1 MQKTEQKRVRRE
13 AALRHVPVQARA
25 SFTLEAIIDAA
36 SEILQTQGVDAVT
49 TRKVA
54 ARAGV
59 SVGAVYQYFPDK
71 EAILMQISER
81 IMDEA
86 SIDAS
91 PELFRLN
98 RQSLDELLQA
108 LFQRTV
114 RTEMR
119 LLGLGK
125 DFYRRYAR
133 QMQFGR
139 AQGLGRGEVSS
150 AQLVANMEQLLR
162 VHAEEVGEADGEL
175 AAFMLVRGMRM
186 LLATLVEE
194 RPELLESPSLV
205 PMLVRISRAMTDARL
220 EEGEREVSGQDGE
233 VAARP

>member
-91 PELFRLN
+91 PELFRRN
-98 RQSLDELLQA
+98 PQSLDELLQA

-220 EEGEREVSGQDGE
+220 EEVGEEEGERRAVPGSGS
-233 VAARP
+233 

>member
-1 MQKTEQKRVRRE
+1 MQKAEQNKGGRRR
-13 AALRHVPVQARA
+13 AGLRNTPVQARA
-25 SFTLEAIIDAA
+25 NFTVDAIIDAA
-36 SEILQTQGVDAVT
+36 SDILKTQGVDAVT

-59 SVGAVYQYFPDK
+59 SVGALYQYFPNK
-71 EAILMQISER
+71 EAILIQISNR
-81 IMDEA
+81 IMDEE
-86 SIDAS
+86 SVDAS

-98 RQSLDELLQA
+98 RQSLDELLQG

-119 LLGLGK
+119 LLDLGK

-139 AQGLGRGEVSS
+139 AQGLGRGPVSS
-150 AQLVANMEQLLR
+150 EQLVSNMAQLLR
-162 VHAEEVGEADGEL
+162 VHVDEVGEADTEL

-205 PMLVRISRAMTDARL
+205 PMLVRIARAMTDSSAR
-220 EEGEREVSGQDGE
+220 SS
-233 VAARP
+233 